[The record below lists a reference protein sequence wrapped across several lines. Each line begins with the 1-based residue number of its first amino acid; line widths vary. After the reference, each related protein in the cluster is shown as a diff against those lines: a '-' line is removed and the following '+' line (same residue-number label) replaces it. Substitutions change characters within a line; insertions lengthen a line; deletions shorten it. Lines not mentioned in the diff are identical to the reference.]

1 MAFQQ
6 GHVPVLVLGGGSG
19 GYGAALQS
27 LAPVLKRC
35 W

>member
-19 GYGAALQS
+19 GYGAALNP
-27 LAPVLKRC
+27 APVLKRC